1 MTVFNE
7 RCHDRGKKPERAETV
22 LASILDA
29 EVPGWRHKV

>member
-7 RCHDRGKKPERAETV
+7 RCHDRGGKPERAGTV

-29 EVPGWRHKV
+29 EVPGWRNKV

>member
-7 RCHDRGKKPERAETV
+7 RCHDCGKKPERTGTV

-29 EVPGWRHKV
+29 EVPGWRNKV

>member
-7 RCHDRGKKPERAETV
+7 RCHGGGKKPERTGTV

-29 EVPGWRHKV
+29 EVPGWRNKV